1 MPSQIQLFAQE
12 YEANMHSNRQLLT
25 SILARLESLE
35 QHIQE
40 ISQGMLQNNE
50 VLRNKFNE
58 VDTKQQSV
66 QSVQSVQSSATLN
79 NNEVIKKKIG
89 LSFTQKKE
97 LYAEFLKEAET
108 AERIDDKFNE
118 VDTKQQSVQIVQS
131 VQSSATLNNNELIKQ
146 KIWHLDKAVHMHQS
160 ELDKYATKLDIVN
173 SVSSSVSV

>member
-118 VDTKQQSVQIVQS
+118 VDKKQQSVQIVQS
-131 VQSSATLNNNELIKQ
+131 VLTSATPNNNELIKQ
-146 KIWHLDKAVHMHQS
+146 KVGAIETALVNHHKALDAHS
-160 ELDKYATKLDIVN
+160 RKLG
-173 SVSSSVSV
+173 SLA

>member
-1 MPSQIQLFAQE
+1 
-12 YEANMHSNRQLLT
+12 MHSNRQLLT

-58 VDTKQQSV
+58 VDKKQQSV

-79 NNEVIKKKIG
+79 NNEVIKQKIG
-89 LSFTQKKE
+89 HIEKAL
-97 LYAEFLKEAET
+97 
-108 AERIDDKFNE
+108 
-118 VDTKQQSVQIVQS
+118 
-131 VQSSATLNNNELIKQ
+131 LI
-146 KIWHLDKAVHMHQS
+146 HHS
-160 ELDKYATKLDIVN
+160 ELDKHATTLDIVY